1 MKNSFYFICEFF
13 YSSRQ
18 SEVIA
23 KDSRRMKHLFIVK
36 KGSLSIWKR
45 LQPNGHNPEII
56 KTNAEGIENEKCSE
70 FS

>member
-1 MKNSFYFICEFF
+1 
-13 YSSRQ
+13 
-18 SEVIA
+18 
-23 KDSRRMKHLFIVK
+23 MKHLFIVK